1 MLKGADYM
9 VIIMKENA
17 TEENIRNVCEY
28 VRKFNLST
36 HVVNGAE
43 RSIIGVIGNVEVLE
57 DKPISAMEGV
67 YDVVRISSPYKL
79 VSRSA
84 KPDNTVVRVKDVD
97 IGGGN
102 FVMMAGPC
110 AVESYEQMLEAAR
123 AVKKSGAKVLRGG
136 AYKPRSSPYSF
147 QGLEEEGLKILNAVG
162 RETGMVTITEIV
174 SSSHIDK
181 VSQYAD
187 ILQVGS
193 RNMQNFE
200 LLKEIGKSN
209 MPVLLKRGLS
219 STIEEWLNAAEY
231 IMKEGNPNVI
241 LCERGIRTFETYTR
255 NTLDLNA
262 VAAVKNLSHL
272 PVIVDPSHGT
282 GRRDLI
288 APLSR
293 AAVAVGADGLIIE
306 VHPHPDMALSDGA
319 QSLTPVE
326 FDKVAKEVNKILL
339 ALKD

>member
-1 MLKGADYM
+1 M

-57 DKPISAMEGV
+57 DKPISSMEGV

-110 AVESYEQMLEAAR
+110 AVESYEQMLEAAK

-162 RETGMVTITEIV
+162 QETAMVTITEIV
-174 SSSHIDK
+174 SSSHIEK

-319 QSLTPVE
+319 QSLTPEE
-326 FDKVAKEVNKILL
+326 FDKVSKEVNKILL

>member
-17 TEENIRNVCEY
+17 TEENIKNVCEY

-57 DKPISAMEGV
+57 DKPISSMEGV

-84 KPDNTVVRVKDVD
+84 KPDSTVVRVKDVD
-97 IGGGN
+97 IGGGS

-110 AVESYEQMLEAAR
+110 AVESYEQMIEAAK
-123 AVKKSGAKVLRGG
+123 AVKKSGAKILRGG

-200 LLKEIGKSN
+200 LLKEIGKSK

-319 QSLTPVE
+319 QSLTPEE
-326 FDKVAKEVNKILL
+326 FDKVSKEVNKILL